1 MAEVVIV
8 SSADEAGT
16 IAAGLIEKLVATVP
30 DAVLGFATGSTP
42 LSTYAAL
49 AARGLDL
56 AAVRGFALDE
66 YVGLPAGHPESYRA
80 VIDREVVGP
89 LGLLPAN
96 VRVPGDDGLPLD
108 GAGERYEADIHA
120 AGGVDLQLLSIG
132 RTGHIGFNEP
142 GSSLASLTR
151 VKTLTESTRIDNARF
166 FDTLDQVPTHCITQG
181 LGTILRARHLV
192 LLAFGE
198 AKAAAVAAALEGP
211 VSASTP
217 GSVVQLH
224 PKVTV
229 ILTSLRPRSWR
240 TRTTTASPGTTG
252 STGSARG
259 SRHRVVSPPP
269 TARSRCRRHPPT
281 SPSGSLPTRWASFV
295 HPR

>member
-8 SSADEAGT
+8 STVDEAGE
-16 IAAGLIEKLVATVP
+16 IAADVIAPLVADRP
-30 DAVLGFATGSTP
+30 DAVLGLATGSTP
-42 LSTYAAL
+42 LSTWRAL
-49 AARGLDL
+49 AGRSLDL
-56 AAVRGFALDE
+56 SRVRGFALDE

-80 VIDREVVGP
+80 VITREVVEP
-89 LGLLPAN
+89 LGLTPSL
-96 VRVPGDDGLPLD
+96 VRVPADDGGPVS
-108 GAGERYEADIHA
+108 GAGERYERDILA
-120 AGGVDLQLLSIG
+120 AGGIDLQILGIG

-151 VKTLTESTRIDNARF
+151 VKTLTEQTRIDNARYF
-166 FDTLDQVPTHCITQG
+166 PSVDDVPTHCITQG

-224 PKVTV
+224 PRVTV
-229 ILTSLRPRSWR
+229 IVDE
-240 TRTTTASPGTTG
+240 AAG
-252 STGSARG
+252 SQLVHAAYYRY
-259 SRHRVVSPPP
+259 
-269 TARSRCRRHPPT
+269 A
-281 SPSGSLPTRWASFV
+281 WAN
-295 HPR
+295 RLDWEK